1 MLLAIGAVLS
11 GTLMAAAVAI
21 NGYGNV
27 ETTLATIT
35 GQSLPAMNRAMRV
48 AQHAERL
55 VALAPALEAARDEA
69 GHREVSD
76 RLVAGQRSF
85 EEQLGG
91 TAASHGRRRDG
102 RRTGAGARRP
112 RRCSAT

>member
-21 NGYGNV
+21 DGYGNV

-85 EEQLGG
+85 EESLAELRKV
-91 TAASHGRRRDG
+91 TAATG
-102 RRTGAGARRP
+102 RRTDRHWRRRP
-112 RRCSAT
+112 RRCSGT